1 MLIYI
6 TASSRNKKQQ
16 MKTEKRKV
24 TEVST
29 QTQTLYFI
37 ERVKKIEGSFLE
49 IDTLGVEEHRQQA
62 MDKFEDEAKKET
74 RKNFGVTVTEY
85 EITAEATIF
94 QKLIRYWQELP
105 GEIFRMMRINDCQLV
120 DQCLN

>member
-1 MLIYI
+1 M
-6 TASSRNKKQQ
+6 TK
-16 MKTEKRKV
+16 
-24 TEVST
+24 VST

-49 IDTLGVEEHRQQA
+49 IDTLGVEEHRQQT